1 MIDYRF
7 LEIAELGDYDRLG
20 QALAQRFP
28 EAEHGLL
35 IGELKERLGLTCRAV
50 LLESPYRD
58 FDHSSVFALFYA
70 KKHRPPARDCIRLH
84 LFAGTDLTDEQYIGS
99 YVVRDSRIDS
109 CGRALLDPAYLIDR
123 ERAYLLGVEMTAHLA
138 GTPLPKR
145 VFPWMAQDTDIAVC
159 AHVAVWTIV
168 NYYGFK
174 YPEYCRRSIGSIA
187 EQTPPGLGRRVPS
200 EGLDLSQVSDLLAA
214 NGFFPLVLSKDTLGE
229 LEFFRALFSY
239 IESGIPMVAAMTGR
253 QHAVTIIGHGP
264 VDEAALSAATDWSF
278 HSDFIDDLIVVDDNR
293 LPYSRLSRG
302 GGTSD
307 MAGFADLDHV
317 IVPLSEKMYLN
328 ASIVHERVLG
338 LLKAGALAID
348 EPAVLRIYLTSNRS
362 LKRELQTHQHMNAVL
377 KDVLT
382 RLELPRFVWCAEIAT
397 PPQYARQLTGARILI
412 DATAGTY
419 ERDPWLFWHDVLGL
433 RYRSGSIM
441 EALDVPIAPYDL
453 YRNNLT
459 EVKRR

>member
-28 EAEHGLL
+28 EAEHAVL
-35 IGELKERLGLTCRAV
+35 IEELKHRLGRICRAV
-50 LLESPYRD
+50 LVEYPYRD
-58 FDHSSVFALFYA
+58 FDHSSVFSLFYA
-70 KKHRPPARDCIRLH
+70 KKHRQPARNCIRLH
-84 LFAGTDLTDEQYIGS
+84 LFAGVDLAVDEYIGS

-109 CGRALLDPAYLIDR
+109 RGRAWLDPAYLIDLDH
-123 ERAYLLGVEMTAHLA
+123 AYLLSVKMTAHLA
-138 GTPLPKR
+138 GSPLPKR

-174 YPEYCRRSIGSIA
+174 YPEYCRRSIGVIA
-187 EQTPPGLGRRVPS
+187 QQTPPGLGRQVPS

-214 NGFFPLVLSKDTLGE
+214 NGFFPLVLSKETLGE
-229 LEFFRALFSY
+229 PEFFRALFSY
-239 IESGIPMVAAMTGR
+239 IESGIPMVAAMTRR
-253 QHAVTIIGHGP
+253 QHAVTIMGHGP
-264 VDEAALSAATDWSF
+264 VNEAALLAATDWRF

-293 LPYSRLSRG
+293 LPYSRLARG
-302 GGTSD
+302 SGSA
-307 MAGFADLDHV
+307 AGFADLDHV

-338 LLKAGALAID
+338 LLRTGALAVD
-348 EPAVLRIYLTSNRS
+348 EPVILRIYLTSNRS
-362 LKRELQTHQHMNAVL
+362 LKRELQANDTMEAVL
-377 KDVLT
+377 KDCLV
-382 RLELPRFVWCAEIAT
+382 RLELPRFLWCADIST
-397 PPQYARQLTGARILI
+397 PQQYASQQTSARILI

-419 ERDPWLFWHDVLGL
+419 EREPWLFWHDAHGL
-433 RYRSGSIM
+433 RYRSGSRV
-441 EALDVPIAPYDL
+441 EAVDVPIAPYGL